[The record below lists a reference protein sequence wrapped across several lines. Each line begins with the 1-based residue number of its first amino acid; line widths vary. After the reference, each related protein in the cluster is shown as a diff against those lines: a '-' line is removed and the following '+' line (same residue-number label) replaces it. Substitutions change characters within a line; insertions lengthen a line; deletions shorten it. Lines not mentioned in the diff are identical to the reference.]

1 MKQQIINFLYGETEQ
16 TELLLG
22 YANGGGITRFEKR
35 NDFVDIYYK
44 DNDMRE
50 FCFAATINVVDLSK
64 KYVLSIVMNLVD

>member
-22 YANGGGITRFEKR
+22 YVSGGGVTRFEKR

-44 DNDMRE
+44 DNGMSDFR
-50 FCFAATINVVDLSK
+50 FGATVNVADLCK
-64 KYVLSIVMNLVD
+64 KYVLIIVMAFVE